1 MRSWRRKTWPL
12 GRTSGS
18 SLGSLPCLEAT
29 SSLHQHVLRSQV
41 IFPDSFFLCS
51 ATASPARLEELA
63 VTSRKKGK
71 NNVAFVCLFLL
82 NKIDDCIELLCET
95 GRVPEAAFMA
105 RTYAPS
111 KVSDVVAL
119 WKADLAKVNKKA
131 AEALADPL
139 EFKNL
144 FPDFDLALR
153 AEQAVR
159 AKASVPREPASSFP

>member
-1 MRSWRRKTWPL
+1 MLSHRLSGKTQGTCRDISKERKEQR
-12 GRTSGS
+12 GI
-18 SLGSLPCLEAT
+18 CL
-29 SSLHQHVLRSQV
+29 
-41 IFPDSFFLCS
+41 
-51 ATASPARLEELA
+51 
-63 VTSRKKGK
+63 
-71 NNVAFVCLFLL
+71 LFLL

-159 AKASVPREPASSFP
+159 AKASVPREPASSFPTIQEYRRKGPH